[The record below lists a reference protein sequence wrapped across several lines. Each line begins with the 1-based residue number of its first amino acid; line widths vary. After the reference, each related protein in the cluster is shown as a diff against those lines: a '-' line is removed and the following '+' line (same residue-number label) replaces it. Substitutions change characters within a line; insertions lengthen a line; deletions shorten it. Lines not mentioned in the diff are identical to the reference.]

1 MVVFFYYI
9 IFIIYNYTTVNLAV
23 TMNLC
28 VCVCVVTGQHVGCG
42 GILGFWVAHNAWIS
56 ELPQVGSKKL
66 CFASPQFFSAMVLR
80 SAAALHQVIS
90 ISLH

>member
-1 MVVFFYYI
+1 M
-9 IFIIYNYTTVNLAV
+9 
-23 TMNLC
+23 
-28 VCVCVVTGQHVGCG
+28 TGQHVGCG